1 MEPRPAQDPPVAG
14 AGATDAADAAAQG
27 FVPRVERRDA
37 PSDVV
42 LVCEHASRVVPARWN
57 GLGLSPEAARGHAA
71 WDPGA
76 RALTRA
82 LAARLDAPAVIST
95 VSRLVHDANRP
106 AAHPSAMPA
115 RVELVDVPGN
125 ADLPDAERRARGA
138 LVHAP
143 FHRTLAALLDWRA
156 AEGLPTCLVT
166 VHSFNPTWHGEPR
179 EVELGVLHDEDA
191 RLADAVLAGA
201 RAAGGLVVRRNEPW
215 GPTDGVTYTLV
226 EHALARGLPNVML
239 EIRNDLLADEAAVA
253 DVAAALAPVL
263 VGGATDVL
271 GSLARAN
278 RGGMRVGGDG
288 VADV

>member
-1 MEPRPAQDPPVAG
+1 MEPRPAQDPPVA
-14 AGATDAADAAAQG
+14 DAPPG

-37 PSDVV
+37 VSDIVI
-42 LVCEHASRVVPARWN
+42 VCEHASRTVPPRWN
-57 GLGLSPEAARGHAA
+57 GLGLSPGDARSHAA

-76 RALTRA
+76 GALTRA
-82 LAARLDAPAVIST
+82 LSVRLDAPAITST

-106 AAHPSAMPA
+106 PGSASAMPE

-125 ADLPDAERRARGA
+125 RDLPDDEVRSRAA
-138 LVHAP
+138 FVHAP
-143 FHRTLAALLDWRA
+143 FHRTLAALLDWRV

-191 RLADAVLAGA
+191 RMADATLAGLD
-201 RAAGGLVVRRNEPW
+201 AAGGFVARRNAPW
-215 GPTDGVTYTLV
+215 GPDDGVTYTLV

-239 EIRNDLLADEAAVA
+239 EIRNDLLADDAAVA
-253 DVAAALAPVL
+253 DVAGALAPVL
-263 VGGATDVL
+263 AGAATDVL
-271 GSLARAN
+271 GPLARAN

-288 VADV
+288 PGDA